1 MASRMSGICKFP
13 EPITRHVVDQIRC
26 CIACWKEEKRDY
38 KICEKQ
44 FPIFIFSIF
53 IMHFIS
59 KSAYHISMFSNFKID
74 FIFGFSVV
82 DLLYMELIWTRFGH
96 EFDEKNRF
104 KKLERHSQR
113 LTMWASQLTRGRKIV
128 CTPTTHHLWGKK

>member
-13 EPITRHVVDQIRC
+13 EPLTRHVVDQIRC
-26 CIACWKEEKRDY
+26 CIACWKEEKKGY

-44 FPIFIFSIF
+44 FPIFILSIF
-53 IMHFIS
+53 ITHFIS

-82 DLLYMELIWTRFGH
+82 DLLYMELI
-96 EFDEKNRF
+96 
-104 KKLERHSQR
+104 
-113 LTMWASQLTRGRKIV
+113 
-128 CTPTTHHLWGKK
+128 